1 MCVPCVKTLNPPAPP
16 SVPAEPTPAS
26 SMKRGR
32 GQASVYRKNQ
42 RPDASAA
49 RATSSKVSGSRP
61 VTSRTVVET
70 TSISPRAIDV

>member
-1 MCVPCVKTLNPPAPP
+1 MCERVWEPCIVVRDDKRTKEAQPCPLDKR
-16 SVPAEPTPAS
+16 SWGTAS
-26 SMKRGR
+26 HNSGS
-32 GQASVYRKNQ
+32 QL
-42 RPDASAA
+42 PDASAA